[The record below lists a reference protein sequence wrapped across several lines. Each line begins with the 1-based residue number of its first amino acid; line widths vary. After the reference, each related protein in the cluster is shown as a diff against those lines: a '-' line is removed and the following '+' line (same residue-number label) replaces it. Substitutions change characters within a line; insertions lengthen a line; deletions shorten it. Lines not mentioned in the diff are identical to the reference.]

1 METKSAILK
10 RKSCRKYIEKSL
22 DHETVKAI
30 LEAGMAAPSAI
41 NRQPWEFYIIK
52 NKEVQKTL
60 KDAMPYSKY
69 NSDLLIV
76 VAGNLLKEIFIKSQ
90 EFFVEDCSAA
100 IENMLIRATDLG
112 VASCWTAIYPDEKRM
127 DSVRT
132 ILNIKKS
139 IIPFAIV
146 HFGYS
151 DEELV
156 ERTKYNEK
164 KIHVIN

>member
-10 RKSCRKYIEKSL
+10 RKSCRKYNGKHIDSEVIKM
-22 DHETVKAI
+22 I

-52 NKEVQKTL
+52 NKDVQETL
-60 KDAMPYSKY
+60 KSAMPYSKY

-76 VAGNLLKEIFIKSQ
+76 VCGNLSKEIFIKSQ

-100 IENMLIRATDLG
+100 IENMLISATDLG
-112 VASCWTAIYPDEKRM
+112 VSSCWTAVYPSEKRM
-127 DSVRT
+127 NSVRE
-132 ILNIKKS
+132 ILKIKKS

-146 HFGYS
+146 HFGYCN
-151 DEELV
+151 DEFIEN
-156 ERTKYNEK
+156 TKYNEK
-164 KIHVIN
+164 KIHVIE